1 MLDEIEEYI
10 DKNKKLSKETFKK
23 LKLLVKRL
31 LFLKKSMQKKNGKNK
46 SMKVTRLKE
55 KSE

>member
-23 LKLLVKRL
+23 LKLLVKKDYS
-31 LFLKKSMQKKNGKNK
+31 F
-46 SMKVTRLKE
+46 
-55 KSE
+55 